1 MTYTMIGLTAVSI
14 AILIDLVILR
24 TRLVRQKIFW
34 YSYAIILFF
43 QFVSNGMFT
52 GFGIVKYNDEAI
64 IGGNSPAIGSP
75 PIFGDGRLFFAPVED
90 VLFGFSLVL
99 LSLSLWKFY
108 ERLGI
113 QKNVKS
119 GPARVNWFSKKTN

>member
-1 MTYTMIGLTAVSI
+1 MTYTMIGLLAVSS
-14 AILIDLVILR
+14 AVLMDSLILKTKLVSK
-24 TRLVRQKIFW
+24 KIFW

-52 GFGIVKYNDEAI
+52 GFGIVKYNDSAI
-64 IGGNSPAIGSP
+64 IGGDSPATGSP
-75 PIFGDGRLFFAPVED
+75 SIFGDGRLFFAPVED

-113 QKNVKS
+113 QKEIKS
-119 GPARVNWFSKKTN
+119 GPARVNWFSKKSD

>member
-1 MTYTMIGLTAVSI
+1 MSYTILGIIAVSGSLLLDRF
-14 AILIDLVILR
+14 AFKTKVVNR
-24 TRLVRQKIFW
+24 KIFW

-52 GFGIVKYNDEAI
+52 GFGIVKYDDLAI
-64 IGGNSPAIGSP
+64 IGGTSPEVGSP
-75 PIFGDGRLFFAPVED
+75 PLFGDGRLFFAPVED
-90 VLFGFSLVL
+90 VFFGFSLVV

-113 QKNVKS
+113 QADLKS
-119 GPARVNWFSKKTN
+119 GPARVNWFSKKN

>member
-1 MTYTMIGLTAVSI
+1 MTYTALGLFAV
-14 AILIDLVILR
+14 ALAVLFDLGIFR
-24 TRLVRQKIFW
+24 TKLVTRKIFW

-64 IGGNSPAIGSP
+64 IGGASPLIGSP
-75 PIFGDGRLFFAPVED
+75 ELIGDGRLFFAPIED

-99 LSLSLWKFY
+99 LSLALWNLY
-108 ERLGI
+108 ENLGI
-113 QKNVKS
+113 QKNIKS
-119 GPARVNWFSKKTN
+119 GPARVNWFSKKAD

>member
-1 MTYTMIGLTAVSI
+1 MTYTMIGLFAVSA
-14 AILIDLVILR
+14 AILIDLFALR
-24 TRLVRQKIFW
+24 TKLVTKRIFW

-52 GFGIVKYNDEAI
+52 GFGIVKYNDPAI
-64 IGGNSPAIGSP
+64 IGGDSPAMGSP
-75 PIFGDGRLFFAPVED
+75 AIFGDGRLFFAPVED

-113 QKNVKS
+113 QAKIKS
-119 GPARVNWFSKKTN
+119 GPARVNWFSKKPN